1 MSSKRVLANER
12 RLALIEARRAEK
24 VIDAAAADF
33 TVALERVIAGEFDP
47 PPRVPLDKVGAPIWS
62 GRKANIY
69 CKPANKR
76 MLLVRWGDG
85 TTGKVMCKPEKRSRF
100 RPGDDIW
107 AVEQGKDW
115 VLVGHY
121 NGSGRRVG

>member
-12 RLALIEARRAEK
+12 RLALIEARKAEK
-24 VIDAAAADF
+24 VIEQAARDF
-33 TVALERVIAGEFDP
+33 TVALERVKAGELDP
-47 PPRVPLDKVGAPIWS
+47 PTKIPLDKVGAPIWS

-69 CKPANKR
+69 CKPENKR
-76 MLLVRWGDG
+76 MLLVRWVEGG
-85 TTGKVMCKPEKRSRF
+85 TGKVMVKPAYRSRF
-100 RPGDDIW
+100 RPGDFIW
-107 AVEQGKDW
+107 AEERGKEW